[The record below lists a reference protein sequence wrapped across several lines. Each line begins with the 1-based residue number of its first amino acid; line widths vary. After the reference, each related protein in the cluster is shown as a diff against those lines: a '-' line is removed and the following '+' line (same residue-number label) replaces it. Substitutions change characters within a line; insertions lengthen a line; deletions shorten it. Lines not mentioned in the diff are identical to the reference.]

1 MRCFFIEPTKSPLL
15 TVTLQSLTDRVTFYW
30 GVFNLTVFG
39 LTVFSL
45 IGLTLLLGLNL
56 SINLLN
62 NNK

>member
-30 GVFNLTVFG
+30 GVFNLTVF
-39 LTVFSL
+39 SL

>member
-1 MRCFFIEPTKSPLL
+1 MRCFFIEPTKALLL
-15 TVTLQSLTDRVTFYW
+15 TIISRSLTDNVI
-30 GVFNLTVFG
+30 FN

-45 IGLTLLLGLNL
+45 IRLTLLLGLNL

>member
-1 MRCFFIEPTKSPLL
+1 MRCFFIEPTKSLLL

-30 GVFNLTVFG
+30 GVFN

>member
-15 TVTLQSLTDRVTFYW
+15 TVTLQSLTNRVTFNW

-39 LTVFSL
+39 L

>member
-1 MRCFFIEPTKSPLL
+1 MRWFFIEPTKSLLL

-30 GVFNLTVFG
+30 GVFN

>member
-1 MRCFFIEPTKSPLL
+1 MRWFFIEPTKSPLL

-30 GVFNLTVFG
+30 GVFNLTVF
-39 LTVFSL
+39 SL

>member
-15 TVTLQSLTDRVTFYW
+15 TVTLQSLTDRVTFNW

-39 LTVFSL
+39 L

>member
-1 MRCFFIEPTKSPLL
+1 MRCFFIEPTKFPLL
-15 TVTLQSLTDRVTFYW
+15 TVTLQSLTDRVTFNW

-39 LTVFSL
+39 L

>member
-1 MRCFFIEPTKSPLL
+1 MRCFFIEPTKSRLL
-15 TVTLQSLTDRVTFYW
+15 TVTLQSLTDRVTFNW
-30 GVFNLTVFG
+30 GVFNLI
-39 LTVFSL
+39 VFSL

>member
-39 LTVFSL
+39 L
-45 IGLTLLLGLNL
+45 IRLTLLLGLNL

>member
-15 TVTLQSLTDRVTFYW
+15 TVTLQSLTDRVTFNW
-30 GVFNLTVFG
+30 GVFN